1 MSGWLKMTQ
10 KGTPAEVSARAR
22 NVRLQHHVYDTTLLL
37 FQYSD
42 VHFGG
47 LWGTVESVHQTLQ
60 GVYVLLCTFFTAVI
74 CLYSNLY
81 TYNASDCKC
90 TIIRLHCAT
99 SKSSLWYM
107 GYVPC
112 GSATELPHIYRTNVY
127 MYIAYIH
134 VMHVHVYIY
143 IYLHD
148 VHVHIH
154 VY

>member
-1 MSGWLKMTQ
+1 MREQETLDYSTTYMTQ
-10 KGTPAEVSARAR
+10 RCSCFSI
-22 NVRLQHHVYDTTLLL
+22 QMCTLGDYGVQWSQFTKLCK
-37 FQYSD
+37 
-42 VHFGG
+42 
-47 LWGTVESVHQTLQ
+47 ESVSEHCQCFTL
-60 GVYVLLCTFFTAVI
+60 YVFTAVI

-112 GSATELPHIYRTNVY
+112 GGATELPHIYRTNVY

-143 IYLHD
+143 IYMM
-148 VHVHIH
+148 
-154 VY
+154 YMYTYTYTE